1 MEDVS
6 KKDIGQMIVVGG
18 FIVAAGI
25 VIVAASLNLVIFSQE
40 VSTRDTGSLERNALG
55 LTQTVENGAQSGMLE
70 VNNRSLRQTANVSVD
85 RPRSPDDVEGNDGL
99 YGNYTKRLE
108 GAVENFSMRRGT
120 LADVDITVNQTAWRI
135 TQTKESEFENGTG
148 APDWNLTEV
157 GTKPDVGDIED
168 TYSLQTDIDTSTVT
182 GGDEFKILA
191 VQENDVA
198 GPSGFEYK
206 AGWSMTVEKQGSDT
220 KVTTCK
226 GVIERKNPA
235 SGNTVHCG
243 PASSPAPVPSF
254 SSPERKTF
262 TYSGGPMEVI
272 NGTVDGGVESKL
284 QGEWFENNDDYHFEF
299 IGGDEAEGTYDI
311 RFDSDASPTPE
322 ACGGVSPPCAA
333 DNFGDMDSID
343 EPVVSGAVRKA
354 TADIAYSEAGLEY
367 THTSEHVVAVPYET
381 EEAE

>member
-6 KKDIGQMIVVGG
+6 KKDVGQMIVVGG

-25 VIVAASLNLVIFSQE
+25 VIVTASLNLVIFSQE

-55 LTQTVENGAQSGMLE
+55 LTETVEGGTQSGMVE
-70 VNNRSLRQTANVSVD
+70 INNRSLRQTANVSAD
-85 RPRSPDDVEGNDGL
+85 IPRSPDDIDGSDGL
-99 YGNYTKRLE
+99 YGNYTKRFE
-108 GAVENFSMRRGT
+108 AAVENFSMKRGN
-120 LADVDITVNQTAWRI
+120 LADVDITVDRTAWRI
-135 TQTKESEFENGTG
+135 TQTEESEFKAPGN
-148 APDWNLTEV
+148 PDWNLTEV

-198 GPSGFEYK
+198 GPFEYK

-235 SGNTVHCG
+235 SGATVHCG
-243 PASSPAPVPSF
+243 PASSPAPIPSF
-254 SSPERKTF
+254 PSPERETF
-262 TYSGGPMEVI
+262 TYSGGPIQVI
-272 NGTVDGGVESKL
+272 NGTVDGEVESKL
-284 QGEWFENNDDYHFEF
+284 QGEWFENNDGYYFEF

-311 RFDSDASPTPE
+311 RFDPDASPTTE

-333 DNFGDMDSID
+333 DDFGAMDSID
-343 EPVVSGAVRKA
+343 EPVVSGAVHET
-354 TADIAYSEAGLEY
+354 TADIVYSGTGLGY
-367 THTSEHVVAVPYET
+367 DHTSEHVLTVPYQT
-381 EEAE
+381 EEVK